1 MKKVLI
7 VDDSTNWL
15 DYHAFALRENFDVST
30 RHDFTITRANSARRG
45 YEQVVLNIDEPF
57 DTILVDMQME
67 TEFFPLYAGEWLIK
81 QIQFHTEYENSRIF
95 IISATS
101 NIRQIAE
108 KYGVDYIPKY
118 ACKDIAA
125 YNKVGM

>member
-15 DYHAFALRENFDVST
+15 DYHAFALRENFGEGFS
-30 RHDFTITRANSARRG
+30 ISRANSARRG
-45 YEQVVLNIDEPF
+45 YEQVMANLDEPF

-67 TEFFPLYAGEWLIK
+67 TEFLPLYAGEWLIK
-81 QIQFHTEYENSRIF
+81 QIKFLKEYKDSRIF
-95 IISATS
+95 VISATS

-108 KYGVDYIPKY
+108 KYDVDYIPKY
-118 ACKDIAA
+118 ACRDLEA
-125 YNKVGM
+125 YKKIGV